1 MIILNNATMGYT
13 EVDNTSASSL
23 LYIESTATI
32 LALLANSS
40 TDQQPSP
47 TGDPP
52 FIPFGLPGHLFTI
65 MQGMAICSLIASIT
79 VSAALL
85 IFLYFFSH
93 HVDTHRPKG
102 GAAKSTRGVMV
113 ANGGAGAKMSTMN
126 QNGGA
131 AREDVPIKSNDHAP
145 GRNTT
150 TLPFWKWNIGERFVV
165 YLGIV
170 DLCDGLFNI
179 GSHVFILITHT
190 FPPAPYCKALGFL
203 LNTSDV
209 AQWVVLFLSS
219 LCASSLVVLN
229 KKLKLGR
236 KDWRLQI
243 AVFGF
248 PLALSCIAAGIGAV
262 GAAGST

>member
-1 MIILNNATMGYT
+1 MGYT
-13 EVDNTSASSL
+13 EVDNTSASSM
-23 LYIESTATI
+23 LYFDSASTTV
-32 LALLANSS
+32 ALLANRS

-65 MQGMAICSLIASIT
+65 MQSMAICSLIASIT

-93 HVDTHRPKG
+93 HVDIQRAKG
-102 GAAKSTRGVMV
+102 GAAKSARGVMAV
-113 ANGGAGAKMSTMN
+113 KGGSEAAFPTMN
-126 QNGGA
+126 QNGSA
-131 AREDVPIKSNDHAP
+131 AREGVPIKSNDHAP
-145 GRNTT
+145 DGKTT
-150 TLPFWKWNIGERFVV
+150 TLPFWKWNIGERFVF

-170 DLCDGLFNI
+170 DLCDGLSNI

-203 LNTSDV
+203 LNASDI
-209 AQWVVLFLSS
+209 AQWVALFLSA

-236 KDWRLQI
+236 KDWRLLV
-243 AVFGF
+243 AVFGC
-248 PLALSCIAAGIGAV
+248 PLALSCIAAGIGVV